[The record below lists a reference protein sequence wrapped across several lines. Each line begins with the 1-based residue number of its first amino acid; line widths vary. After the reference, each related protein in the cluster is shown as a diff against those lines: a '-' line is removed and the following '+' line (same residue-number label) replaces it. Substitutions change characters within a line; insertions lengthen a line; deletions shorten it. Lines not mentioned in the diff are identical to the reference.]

1 LVLNWEIVRN
11 ITLPAL
17 GKLSK
22 NGWLDD
28 GKGEELAKTLSEKMN
43 VKANSIF
50 DSANLLSGGN
60 QQKVVVAKLLTS
72 ELKVI
77 IMDEPTKGVDVG
89 AKSAIHEIMSD
100 LACQGYGIILVSS
113 EMPEV
118 LGMCDRI
125 VVMRE
130 GRITATLD
138 RSEATQEAIL
148 EAAMA
153 VEIAKEAATAAE

>member
-1 LVLNWEIVRN
+1 
-11 ITLPAL
+11 
-17 GKLSK
+17 
-22 NGWLDD
+22 
-28 GKGEELAKTLSEKMN
+28 MN

>member
-1 LVLNWEIVRN
+1 VLNWEIARN

-17 GKLSK
+17 GRLSN
-22 NGWLDD
+22 NGWLNDE
-28 GKGEELAKTLSEKMN
+28 KESILAKTLSEKMQ

-50 DSANLLSGGN
+50 DCANLLSGGN

-72 ELKVI
+72 DLKVI
-77 IMDEPTKGVDVG
+77 ILDEPTKGVDVG

-100 LACQGYGIILVSS
+100 LACQGYGVVLISS

-125 VVMRE
+125 AVMRE
-130 GRITATLD
+130 GRITTILSRD
-138 RSEATQEAIL
+138 EATQEAIL

-153 VEIAKEAATAAE
+153 VKIVPEAVDAAV